1 MVIALPDPM
10 ATRLTLKR
18 ALSLAPDLDITV
30 RAHINDVLWQSSATS
45 SSTAIQQVK
54 SGLNQAIAYW

>member
-18 ALSLAPDLDITV
+18 ALSLAPDLDITL
-30 RAHINDVLWQSSATS
+30 RAHINDVLYQFP
-45 SSTAIQQVK
+45 K
-54 SGLNQAIAYW
+54 IALHIDPPSPPNSRGELEHHL